1 MSRPYDAND
10 CTGATGNWGGHRE
23 NPPPYCPKQ
32 FQDAKTKRQW
42 VDNVLCHRVS
52 CGEECHHAC
61 KSGLLSI
68 KAEEPS
74 ESIFIEPGKKTVFY
88 DFPVKLIPRIRVRK

>member
-10 CTGATGNWGGHRE
+10 YTGATGNWGGHRE

-32 FQDAKTKRQW
+32 FRDAKTKRRW

-52 CGEECHHAC
+52 CGEEMQKRCTADT
-61 KSGLLSI
+61 KSGELFV
-68 KAEEPS
+68 E
-74 ESIFIEPGKKTVFY
+74 
-88 DFPVKLIPRIRVRK
+88 VKMEHPAFSAPIVVRSRVRK

>member
-10 CTGATGNWGGHRE
+10 YTGATGNWGGHRE

-32 FQDAKTKRQW
+32 FQDAKTKRRW

-52 CGEECHHAC
+52 CGEEMQKQCVADT
-61 KSGLLSI
+61 KSGVFDI
-68 KAEEPS
+68 APEAVEEQ
-74 ESIFIEPGKKTVFY
+74 PGGKHYVPMSKRAAMVR
-88 DFPVKLIPRIRVRK
+88 VRVRK

>member
-32 FQDAKTKRQW
+32 FQDAKTKRRW

-52 CGEECHHAC
+52 CGEEMQRRCVADT
-61 KSGLLSI
+61 KAAWSTLL
-68 KAEEPS
+68 
-74 ESIFIEPGKKTVFY
+74 
-88 DFPVKLIPRIRVRK
+88 R